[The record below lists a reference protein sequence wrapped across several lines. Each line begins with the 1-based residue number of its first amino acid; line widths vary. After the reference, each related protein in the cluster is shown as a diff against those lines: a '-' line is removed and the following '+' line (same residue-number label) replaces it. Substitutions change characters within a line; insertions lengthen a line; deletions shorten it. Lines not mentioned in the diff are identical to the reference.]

1 MNVNRH
7 QIVLR
12 ATYLMLVCCM
22 KSTIKHGS
30 QSLLE
35 AEGVM
40 VAYRVIFIFLYGLL
54 NMSQNL
60 SCGTESKS
68 MSKSFFG
75 EQRSHKLQKIP
86 SLTQELISAFNHKK
100 YTSQILE
107 CQFYFS
113 KSFLYEKQ
121 QILYSSYLITNCRIM
136 KSVLHKTGNLQY
148 PMTCMLLKAQ
158 KLTEHSNNCSLV

>member
-1 MNVNRH
+1 MNMFTYRVFTEAKSKKLSSHKENTIMNVNGH
-7 QIVLR
+7 QIFLGT
-12 ATYLMLVCCM
+12 TYLMFVCCM

-68 MSKSFFG
+68 MSKSFFFFR

-86 SLTQELISAFNHKK
+86 NLTQELISA
-100 YTSQILE
+100 
-107 CQFYFS
+107 
-113 KSFLYEKQ
+113 
-121 QILYSSYLITNCRIM
+121 
-136 KSVLHKTGNLQY
+136 
-148 PMTCMLLKAQ
+148 
-158 KLTEHSNNCSLV
+158 